1 MFKKIMNT
9 FLGREH
15 ESEFELGKVDFS
27 RIDRMVGT
35 GDQGMLDQAL
45 KNMRHLASKSSN
57 PPVVGTNTQKVDVDN
72 YLNL

>member
-27 RIDRMVGT
+27 RLDRMVGT

-45 KNMRHLASKSSN
+45 KNMRHLAS
-57 PPVVGTNTQKVDVDN
+57 
-72 YLNL
+72 